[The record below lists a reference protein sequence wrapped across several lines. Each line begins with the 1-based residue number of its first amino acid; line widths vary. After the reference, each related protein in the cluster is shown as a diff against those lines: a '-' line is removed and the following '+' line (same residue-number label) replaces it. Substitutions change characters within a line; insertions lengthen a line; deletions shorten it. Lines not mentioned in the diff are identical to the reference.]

1 MTGLKYLYLIQ
12 ILDGVAVQHFTSLEF
27 RQYLLPQ
34 QSELSPPRPIC
45 NSATSRTLSGACCG
59 FSSFR

>member
-34 QSELSPPRPIC
+34 QSELIASE
-45 NSATSRTLSGACCG
+45 TTLQFGH
-59 FSSFR
+59 FENTK